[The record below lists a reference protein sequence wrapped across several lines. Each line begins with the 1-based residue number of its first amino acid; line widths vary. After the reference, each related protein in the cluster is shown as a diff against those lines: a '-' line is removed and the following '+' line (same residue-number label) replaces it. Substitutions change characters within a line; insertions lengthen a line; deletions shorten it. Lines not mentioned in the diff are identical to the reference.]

1 MINTN
6 KTRWITVLTFL
17 IFGSFL
23 NQSFCEDV
31 TVTSYPSAPA
41 ENNMQTLSGS
51 LTNAINTLTS
61 PYGKH
66 TGNSTRAQATAM
78 PTTSEWRCLPPGV
91 KAKVDDADVK
101 ITVSW
106 PSSTIFTPA
115 WINRTSLCS
124 TATNE
129 WNAFFNRVRNHELG
143 HHTTTANY
151 CVESIIVGG
160 YFTGVDFGAE
170 STWFGITQEND
181 AKLNAQNQVITK
193 CVTQANLIANYISGP
208 LVSIY
213 HSQVG
218 STTSAPSP
226 AAECQ

>member
-6 KTRWITVLTFL
+6 KIRWPNVL
-17 IFGSFL
+17 SFL
-23 NQSFCEDV
+23 FLNFFLSQSFCEDV
-31 TVTSYPSAPA
+31 TVNPYPSSPA
-41 ENNMQTLSGS
+41 ENNMQTVSGS
-51 LTNAINTLTS
+51 LANAINTLKS
-61 PYGKH
+61 PFGKH
-66 TGNSTRAQATAM
+66 SGSLTIAQPTAM
-78 PTTSEWRCLPPGV
+78 PTTLEMRCLPPGV
-91 KAKVDDADVK
+91 KAKVDDTDVK

-106 PSSTIFTPA
+106 PSSIIYTPA

-124 TATNE
+124 SATNE
-129 WNAFFNRVRNHELG
+129 WNAFYNRVRSHELG

-160 YFTGVDFGAE
+160 YFTGVDFSTE
-170 STWFGITQEND
+170 STWFGVTQIND

-193 CVTQANLIANYISGP
+193 CVVQAKLIANYIGGP
-208 LVSIY
+208 LVNFY

-218 STTSAPSP
+218 ATTSPPSA